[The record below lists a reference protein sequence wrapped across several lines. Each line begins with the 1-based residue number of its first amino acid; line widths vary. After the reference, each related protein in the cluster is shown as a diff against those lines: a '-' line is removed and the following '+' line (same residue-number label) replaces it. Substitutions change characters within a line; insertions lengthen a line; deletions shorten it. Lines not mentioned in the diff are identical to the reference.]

1 MRIDAVPARILLVM
15 ILLTSA
21 CRRGA
26 PSPLVPDLGEL
37 LGPGESLMMLRRV
50 PSTPQ
55 PGSPGALGAEHELLI
70 AVVRE
75 ASGKVELRVGEQRT
89 QGLIVAHASSAGDEF
104 RNLAVEDVNGD
115 GRPEMVSFWTGGQL
129 AVVEVLGRNP
139 AGAWA
144 VLLQDAGQIVEE
156 RHLPDGTLSF
166 WITSRT
172 YEEESQ
178 QPPVYQTTVF
188 RWDGS
193 RFSPVPS

>member
-1 MRIDAVPARILLVM
+1 MRARTLLLAV
-15 ILLTSA
+15 LLTSA
-21 CRRGA
+21 CHRGTPA
-26 PSPLVPDLGEL
+26 PIVPDLGEL
-37 LGPGESLMMLRRV
+37 VGPGESLVMLRRV

-55 PGSPGALGAEHELLI
+55 AGSPGALGADHELLV

-75 ASGKVELRVGEQRT
+75 TSGKVELRVGEERA
-89 QGLIVAHASSAGDEF
+89 QGLVVTHASSPGDEF
-104 RNLAVEDVNGD
+104 RNLVVEDVNGD
-115 GRPEMVSFWTGGQL
+115 GRSEVVSSWTGGQL

-156 RHLPDGTLSF
+156 RHLPDGTLAF

-172 YEEESQ
+172 YEEEPQ
-178 QPPVYQTTVF
+178 QPPVYQTTVY

-193 RFSPVPS
+193 RFAPLPS